1 MFSIKKVLA
10 NVAQSLT
17 DAEKLQAR
25 TNIGAGEGVGK
36 CRVTDYETGLRTFDS
51 ASATGGYFQI
61 SNNGLTL
68 TFPRTGDYI
77 VRTYCAL
84 LDKNNP
90 HPTVQSGNVYFW
102 CGGKA
107 TSGSINILDSGS
119 DIADGYKICGYGYS
133 YDQGTWLN
141 KLPNYTSFRIRVI
154 NPNSVLHLKWYLEIE
169 YNLDRNLD
177 LSNEPISG
185 FPVMTD
191 PLYVL
196 MHFVNSD
203 SAAQSGFVMAEATLI
218 AG

>member
-1 MFSIKKVLA
+1 MFNIKKVLA

-36 CRVTDYETGLRTFDS
+36 CRVTDYEIGLRDFNS

-68 TFPRTGDYI
+68 TFPRAGDYI

-90 HPTVQSGNVYFW
+90 HPTVQNGSVSFW
-102 CGGKA
+102 CGGKT

-119 DIADGYKICGYGYS
+119 DIADGYKVCGFGYS
-133 YDQGTWLN
+133 YSVGEQLS

-154 NPNSVLHLKWYLEIE
+154 NPNSVLNLKWYLEIQS
-169 YNLDRNLD
+169 NLDRNLD
-177 LSNEPISG
+177 LSSQPTSG

-191 PLYVL
+191 PMYVN
-196 MHFVNSD
+196 MHFLHGNNGGSN
-203 SAAQSGFVMAEATLI
+203 AYVMAEAMLA